1 MLVARRGARVARAG
15 AAAWAAARAG
25 GTLGAGPGPERMGP
39 RGPAGGAGASRR
51 TGTRGFWV
59 GRRAEAGGGA
69 VEEDFLALADDKLLA
84 QCKVETYRASGPG
97 GQHRNK
103 TSSAVRLTHLPTGVS
118 ATATERRSQHENRRA
133 AVGRLRTAIA
143 VGVRREVGVDEGYE
157 PPPELR
163 NVLPGG
169 PNRLG
174 PKHPDFSRGAQ
185 HLLDLLQAH
194 GYSLA
199 DTARSLNLSTGQ
211 LSKLIESSPNLL
223 SAANRMRTEAGLR
236 PLRRS
241 K

>member
-1 MLVARRGARVARAG
+1 
-15 AAAWAAARAG
+15 
-25 GTLGAGPGPERMGP
+25 MG
-39 RGPAGGAGASRR
+39 S
-51 TGTRGFWV
+51 
-59 GRRAEAGGGA
+59 AEAGGGA
-69 VEEDFLALADDKLLA
+69 EEEDFLALADDKLLA

-103 TSSAVRLTHLPTGVS
+103 TSSAVRLTHLPTGAQ
-118 ATATERRSQHENRRA
+118 ATATERRSQRENRRA

-157 PPPELR
+157 LPPELR
-163 NVLPGG
+163 NLLPGA

-199 DTARSLNLSTGQ
+199 DTARNLDLSTGQ
-211 LSKLIESSPNLL
+211 LSKLIESSPALL
-223 SAANRMRTEAGLR
+223 SAANRMRTEAGMR